1 MIGTGIGLGLS
12 GFRLKATGFTPA
24 SISGLQFWVDS
35 ADASTLYTDSALTT
49 LAVADGDVIGGW
61 KDKSGNSRNALQTD
75 GTKKPVLKL
84 AIQNGRNVVRFDGVN
99 DNMTFSNWQSNPATV
114 FLVVRSSSDTI
125 FLSTLAAANPG
136 YPLFYYYT
144 GGNVYGQQ
152 GYLSGFTPANTY
164 NQWTVTC
171 STTARTIRRDGTAGT
186 SAAGVVGAALYSK
199 IGEYDDVS
207 RYSQT
212 GDTLEILGYNSVL
225 SGSDILVVES
235 YLKAKWGTP

>member
-12 GFRLKATGFTPA
+12 EFRLNSPWSPTRLA
-24 SISGLQFWVDS
+24 GLQFWVDA
-35 ADASTLYTDSALTT
+35 ADASTLYTNSALTT
-49 LAVADGDVIGGW
+49 LAVSDGDPVGGW

-75 GTKKPVLKL
+75 GTKKPLLKL

-99 DNMTFSNWQSNPATV
+99 DNMTFSTWQSNPSTV
-114 FLVVRSSSDTI
+114 FLVVRSSTDTI
-125 FLSTLAAANPG
+125 FISTAAGASPG
-136 YPLFYYYT
+136 YPLFFYFT
-144 GGNVYGQQ
+144 NGNVYGQS
-152 GYLSGFTPANTY
+152 GYVSGFSTANTY

-186 SAAGVVGAALYSK
+186 SAGGVAGVAQYSK
-199 IGEYDDVS
+199 IGEYDDPT

-225 SGSDILVVES
+225 SGSDILLVEA

>member
-1 MIGTGIGLGLS
+1 MPISLGIGPAVTRGGGLS
-12 GFRLKATGFTPA
+12 WSPL

-35 ADASTLYTDSALTT
+35 ADSATLYTDSALTT
-49 LAVADGDVIGGW
+49 LAVADGDVVGGW

-125 FLSTLAAANPG
+125 FLSTLSAASPG

-144 GGNVYGQQ
+144 NGNVYGQD
-152 GYLSGFTPANTY
+152 GYISGFTPANTY

-171 STTARTIRRDGTAGT
+171 STTARTIRLDGTAGS
-186 SAAGVVGAALYSK
+186 SAAGIVGSALYSM
-199 IGEYDDVS
+199 IGKYDDPTP
-207 RYSQT
+207 YAQN

-225 SGSDILVVES
+225 SGSDILLVEA